1 MTAALTAG
9 LLGLLGTVIGAVG
22 TTWTTREAA
31 TRSDHRAWLETR
43 RQEYRSAVTQFASAL
58 LSYRVA
64 ERDRWN
70 ARHEE
75 GRDETIAKQEAL
87 RLRAAMLDAF
97 YVLELSS
104 SDNDRLR
111 ELARNA
117 VEMAYSIREADTSDE
132 MIRRSHQVREAI
144 EGIIDAARIGEPG
157 WPGEKNLVTSLGQRR
172 PHQTP
177 GES

>member
-1 MTAALTAG
+1 MTTALTAG
-9 LLGLLGTVIGAVG
+9 LLGLLGTVIGAVV
-22 TTWTTREAA
+22 TTWTARETAV
-31 TRSDHRAWLETR
+31 RSDRRAWLEAR

-64 ERDRWN
+64 ERDRWY

-75 GRDETIAKQEAL
+75 GRDETTATQEAL

-117 VEMAYSIREADTSDE
+117 VGMAYSIREADTSKE
-132 MIRRSHQVREAI
+132 MIRRAHQVRKAI
-144 EGIIDAARIGEPG
+144 EGIIDAARVREPR
-157 WPGEKNLVTSLGQRR
+157 WLEERTS
-172 PHQTP
+172 
-177 GES
+177 